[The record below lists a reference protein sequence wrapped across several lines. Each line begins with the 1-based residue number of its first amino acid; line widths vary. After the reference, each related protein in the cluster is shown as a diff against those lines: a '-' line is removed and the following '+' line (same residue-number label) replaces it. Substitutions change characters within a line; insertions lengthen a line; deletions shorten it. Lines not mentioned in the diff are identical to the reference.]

1 MCTHV
6 ASMTRQSSSS
16 STSQMKQPIAR
27 AIGVP
32 RRQLFLVQQLL
43 SCLLSLW
50 QRPWAQ
56 GNNGAERVSDAGPG
70 GVVGGADDERQA
82 LLMPPP
88 SLCCAS
94 PPLKIC

>member
-6 ASMTRQSSSS
+6 ASMTRQSSFP

-27 AIGVP
+27 GIGV
-32 RRQLFLVQQLL
+32 QLVPARLL
-43 SCLLSLW
+43 TVTVAAKAL
-50 QRPWAQ
+50 AQ

-70 GVVGGADDERQA
+70 GVFRGADDERQA

-88 SLCCAS
+88 CAS
-94 PPLKIC
+94 PPLKI